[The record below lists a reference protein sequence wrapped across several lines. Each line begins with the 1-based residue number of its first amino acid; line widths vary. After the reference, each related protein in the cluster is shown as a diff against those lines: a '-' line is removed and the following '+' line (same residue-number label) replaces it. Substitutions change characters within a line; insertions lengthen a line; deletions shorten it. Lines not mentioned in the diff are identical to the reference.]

1 MSFKIFLNFVNLSRS
16 DPGIELLN
24 FEPEIAGKQNFL
36 ITFASESALIIGS
49 DYFGIVSV
57 LDLPAQLILEQI
69 SRALLHQN
77 IFRILVTHLFFSTLS
92 NLIGIALIIV
102 RVVDAFHKHFPVINF
117 IGQSD
122 FQ

>member
-36 ITFASESALIIGS
+36 ITFPSESAVCTKF
-49 DYFGIVSV
+49 FGIVGK

-69 SRALLHQN
+69 SRTFLHQN
-77 IFRILVTHLFFSTLS
+77 IFRILVTHLLFSLTDCIEDL
-92 NLIGIALIIV
+92 
-102 RVVDAFHKHFPVINF
+102 
-117 IGQSD
+117 
-122 FQ
+122 